1 MQYIGNG
8 TCKEG
13 YYDGWDGQE
22 EASEEDC
29 MIVCLREIQCKFTA
43 YFNNSLLKSVNSS
56 SKSVNS
62 SLKREKTCSRY
73 NKETCHLD
81 ASTQLLRAYKTFA
94 KKGLFPVLGLLMD
107 SVHYFLCSCEL
118 IYLKF

>member
-13 YYDGWDGQE
+13 YYDGWDGQGE
-22 EASEEDC
+22 ESEEDC
-29 MIVCLREIQCKFTA
+29 KVVCLREVQCKFAA
-43 YFNNSLLKSVNSS
+43 YFNDPTIDSTTLKSD
-56 SKSVNS
+56 KS
-62 SLKREKTCSRY
+62 CSRY
-73 NKETCHLD
+73 NKETCQLD
-81 ASTQLLRAYKTFA
+81 ASTQLLRAHKTFA